1 MKTLNGRVG
10 VTVLTTVRLS
20 VRSRSKVTHSARFQF
35 IRTAWGKG
43 NDLLIRIARW
53 PSNSLL
59 TTYSGTITRI
69 RSHDNRTTQR
79 THETAF
85 VLRESK
91 RARPPACPERSC
103 SELEAQAGPA
113 DSTLR
118 ADRFGSV
125 L

>member
-1 MKTLNGRVG
+1 MNGRVG

-35 IRTAWGKG
+35 IRIALALEQPYLGILQLTA
-43 NDLLIRIARW
+43 AE
-53 PSNSLL
+53 
-59 TTYSGTITRI
+59 
-69 RSHDNRTTQR
+69 RSPEYEVVDDNRTTQR

-103 SELEAQAGPA
+103 SEPEAQAGPA